1 MRARRFEISRP
12 GRNITVPRWNRLLA
26 GLAAVAIAS
35 AAFVV
40 PGAASPSASLTRHLT
55 DLVSRHVTVNWA
67 TSTAITTGRVTYGRT
82 GVETCHAHHVAATA
96 TPISVGAIAES
107 QWKAELTGLAK
118 DTKYCYRIKGDG
130 ERLLG
135 PGPAPTFR
143 SQVSPR
149 SSSPF
154 SFAVIGDW
162 GLVGPSGDNSDQENV
177 IAQIAT
183 SGARFAVTTGDTAY
197 PDGSQLNYG
206 DLQQTGGSTSTI
218 FGPAFW
224 AQAGASIPLFNV
236 QGNHG
241 LNTATLTNWP
251 QDKAVASSGGRYE
264 PETYCCA
271 NGTSSASYPSEWY
284 AFNAG
289 RARFYVLDAAWDNSN
304 VGTADLYEN
313 DYDAHWTIDSDEYQW
328 LQADLEANPKKVSFA
343 FFHFPLYSANATEA
357 TDTWLNGPTSLE
369 GLLAD
374 HGVDVVFNGHAHIYE
389 RNAPSAPDM
398 PVSYVTGGAGARL
411 EPVSVCS
418 PIVQYAIGWDY
429 VAGTHGSAC
438 GSADAPTEVEHVY
451 HYLLVRVDGTTV
463 TVSPTDEL
471 GNTFDVRS
479 YDLGS

>member
-1 MRARRFEISRP
+1 M
-12 GRNITVPRWNRLLA
+12 
-26 GLAAVAIAS
+26 
-35 AAFVV
+35 
-40 PGAASPSASLTRHLT
+40 
-55 DLVSRHVTVNWA
+55 
-67 TSTAITTGRVTYGRT
+67 
-82 GVETCHAHHVAATA
+82 
-96 TPISVGAIAES
+96 
-107 QWKAELTGLAK
+107 
-118 DTKYCYRIKGDG
+118 
-130 ERLLG
+130 RLLG

-162 GLVGPSGDNSDQENV
+162 GLVGPSGENSDQEAV
-177 IAQIAT
+177 IAQIAA
-183 SGARFAVTTGDTAY
+183 SDARFAVTTGDTAY
-197 PDGSQLNYG
+197 PDGSQLSYG
-206 DLQQTGGSTSTI
+206 DLQQTGSSTSTI

-241 LNTATLTNWP
+241 LKATALVNWP
-251 QDKAVASSGGRYE
+251 QDKAVSSSAGRYE
-264 PETYCCA
+264 METYCCA
-271 NGTSSASYPSEWY
+271 NGTSSASYPSQWY

-289 RARFYVLDAAWDNSN
+289 RARFYVLEAAWDNAN

-328 LQADLEANPKKVSFA
+328 LQDDLEANPKKVSFA

-357 TDTWLNGPTSLE
+357 TDTWLDGPSSLE

-389 RNAPSAPDM
+389 RNASSAPGM

-411 EPVSVCS
+411 EPVSVCT

-438 GSADAPTEVEHVY
+438 GSADAPTDVEHVY

-479 YDLGS
+479 YDFGS